1 MLSVYPLNFSLMNQ
15 QTPAP
20 NGLRTLLIILVGMVV
35 AACLFSGGIGLAITL
50 ASGDFSLE
58 NSGAG
63 LIGGAIT
70 LLSTFAGCL
79 PFILIFGAI
88 IGYIVYY
95 QRARAKVG
103 KPTVTVPTTL
113 RVGDKFDLQYHHTFN
128 QSITCEKFSVQLIFE
143 ERATYSQGSNTRTVT
158 HEQVIAETGFP
169 GRVFQ
174 AGDMIADSLSW
185 QIPREAMHT
194 LKAPRN
200 VLRWVVRLKL
210 IIPKYPD
217 YQDEYEINVLPEIAG
232 R

>member
-1 MLSVYPLNFSLMNQ
+1 MNQ
-15 QTPAP
+15 QNPASK
-20 NGLRTLLIILVGMVV
+20 GIRTLLTILVSITLLTC
-35 AACLFSGGIGLAITL
+35 CLSGTFWLAITL
-50 ASGDFSLE
+50 ANGDFPQEITGASLL
-58 NSGAG
+58 GVG
-63 LIGGAIT
+63 IT
-70 LLSTFAGCL
+70 LFSTLAGCS

-128 QSITCEKFSVQLIFE
+128 QQITCEKFSVQLIFE

-158 HEQVIAETGFP
+158 HEQIIAETGFP
-169 GRVFQ
+169 TRVFQ
-174 AGDMIADSLSW
+174 PGDMIADSLSW
-185 QIPREAMHT
+185 QIPRDAMHT